1 MSPQGTRLDLKSEHH
16 SNPGSAGPAAHTCT
30 LHCPRLC
37 VLCQCTRLHST
48 LLPEARAEALR
59 PANGQVQSR
68 RFNPKASSLG
78 HMPAPACSHL
88 WSWLRSPLL
97 CMNPPP
103 LHLAAFQPTVSW
115 GLEGVLCWRPLLNIL
130 AGYCHPW
137 LGIWPAGS
145 PERAVFWSSLTPSP
159 NLCV

>member
-88 WSWLRSPLL
+88 WSWLRGPLL

-103 LHLAAFQPTVSW
+103 PSTLRLSNQQCLGGLRVSCVGGHYSTSWLAIVTP
-115 GLEGVLCWRPLLNIL
+115 GLASGQLDLQKGQFSGLP
-130 AGYCHPW
+130 
-137 LGIWPAGS
+137 
-145 PERAVFWSSLTPSP
+145 
-159 NLCV
+159 